1 MPGPRPNP
9 RPVDDRV
16 RAWDQ
21 ALQAVRSYFRDH
33 DLYEALTPVRLPE
46 VAIEPYIEPLRAG
59 GHLLATSPEL
69 PMKQLLCAGAPDI
82 FQIAP
87 VHRASEHGRLHSEG
101 FHLIEWYRRDADERA
116 VRADVERLVDAVFV
130 AFDRAPVSAW
140 SCHGFLPLLEATTSV
155 RLTGTEDAATLA
167 AIVPSAWRVDVPEG
181 MPSHAHDLYAWSA
194 LLTAWSD
201 AALDPWLAEQAG
213 GVHIVDYPAPLA
225 ALAQIG
231 PGRARTGSYAH
242 RFESYV
248 GGIELANGYHELR
261 DAPEQ
266 RRRFEAV
273 AALREGH
280 GLEPLPMPERFL
292 QALPKLPACAG
303 AALGF
308 ERLLMVATGAQ
319 CLSDIALHVD

>member
-1 MPGPRPNP
+1 MAEFRSI
-9 RPVDDRV
+9 RDRV

-21 ALQAVRSYFRDH
+21 ALHAVRSYFRGQN
-33 DLYEALTPVRLPE
+33 LCEALTPVRLHE
-46 VAIEPYIEPLRAG
+46 VAIEPYIEPLHASG
-59 GHLLATSPEL
+59 GLLATSPEL
-69 PMKQLLCAGAPDI
+69 PMKQLLCEGAPDI

-101 FHLIEWYRRDADERA
+101 FHLIEWYRRDVDERA
-116 VRADVERLVDAVFV
+116 VRADVERLIDAVLV
-130 AFDRAPVSAW
+130 AFDRAPVSSW
-140 SCHGFLPLLEATTSV
+140 SCQGFLPLLEATTSV
-155 RLTGTEDAATLA
+155 QLQGTEDAATLVE
-167 AIVPSAWRVDVPEG
+167 IVPPQWRVDVPEG

-201 AALDPWLAEQAG
+201 AALDPWLAQQPG
-213 GVHIVDYPAPLA
+213 GVHIIDYPPALA

-231 PGRARTGSYAH
+231 SGRSKTGRYAH

-261 DAPEQ
+261 DANEQ
-266 RRRFEAV
+266 RRRFDAV
-273 AALREGH
+273 IGLREGH

-292 QALPKLPACAG
+292 NALPSLPTCAG

-308 ERLLMVATGAQ
+308 ERLLMLATGSETLAQ
-319 CLSDIALHVD
+319 IQLQSD

>member
-1 MPGPRPNP
+1 MAEFRSI
-9 RPVDDRV
+9 RDRV

-21 ALQAVRSYFRDH
+21 ALHAVRSYFRGQ
-33 DLYEALTPVRLPE
+33 DLCEALTPVRLPE
-46 VAIEPYIEPLRAG
+46 VAIEPYIEPLRASG
-59 GHLLATSPEL
+59 GLLATSPEL
-69 PMKQLLCAGAPDI
+69 PMKQLLCKGAPDI

-101 FHLIEWYRRDADERA
+101 FHLIEWYRRDVDERA
-116 VRADVERLVDAVFV
+116 VRADVERLIDAVFV
-130 AFDRAPVSAW
+130 AFDRAPVSNW

-155 RLTGTEDAATLA
+155 HLEGTEDAATLLE
-167 AIVPSAWRVDVPEG
+167 IVPSQWRVDVPEG

-201 AALDPWLAEQAG
+201 AALDPWLAEQPG
-213 GVHIVDYPAPLA
+213 GVHVVDYPPALA

-231 PGRARTGSYAH
+231 PGRSGTGSYAH

-261 DAPEQ
+261 DATEQ
-266 RRRFEAV
+266 RKRFDAV
-273 AALREGH
+273 IGLRSGH

-292 QALPKLPACAG
+292 DALPSLPACAG

-308 ERLLMVATGAQ
+308 ERLLMLATGSETLAQ
-319 CLSDIALHVD
+319 IQLHAD